1 MQFATR
7 ANSSIDFVQ
16 RLNSA
21 ETVVRAWI
29 PDAEGGTKVVVP
41 AAEAAASKA
50 NTSKPATYVPP
61 PMRGGYTYGKRI
73 KGSRRRRGKKSRKK
87 GKAKK

>member
-41 AAEAAASKA
+41 AAEAAADASA
-50 NTSKPATYVPP
+50 SASAV
-61 PMRGGYTYGKRI
+61 
-73 KGSRRRRGKKSRKK
+73 KKKLTALSVTLDEDEDEVQRTEMKLSTV
-87 GKAKK
+87 ARC